1 MASEEQKLLVSMI
14 EQFAKEELENV
25 AQKIEKEGISKDIRK
40 RLAELGLLA
49 ATLPQSENG
58 AGIDRSSFSLV
69 LMTIAKYSASVAY
82 FIYLQNTLVNEILF
96 KAQKRKEEIA
106 KIASG
111 ESTGTLV
118 HDINLNFPL
127 EIYIKGHELYG
138 ANNFVILPDADF
150 HLVLARSEK
159 TSYLVMA
166 NPVKIEKKKPLGF
179 RAISFGFASY
189 KQTIEE
195 DRIIL
200 KDADNL
206 LKSHIFD
213 TSDQIASI
221 AIGMSESALEKAIE
235 YSKERKAF
243 ESYLYE
249 FQPISAV
256 LSDMKGRIEEMKKAL
271 MLSEDTKDRILL
283 KLNALELARSA
294 SRLALQIYGGYGYLE
309 DLGIERYYRDS
320 MYLTMLSSNYIKD
333 IEIISKN
340 IISPDAFKI

>member
-1 MASEEQKLLVSMI
+1 MI

-58 AGIDRSSFSLV
+58 SGIDRRSFSLV

-82 FIYLQNTLVNEILF
+82 FTYLQNTLVNEILF
-96 KAQKRKEEIA
+96 KAQKHKEEIA

-118 HDINLNFPL
+118 HDLNLNFPQ
-127 EIYIKGHELYG
+127 EVYIKGYDLYG

-150 HLVLARSEK
+150 HLVLARSESS
-159 TSYLVMA
+159 SYVVMT

-179 RAISFGFASY
+179 RAISFGVASY

-200 KDADNL
+200 KDADSL
-206 LKSHIFD
+206 LKSHVFD
-213 TSDQIASI
+213 TSDQIAAI
-221 AIGMSESALEKAIE
+221 ALGMSESAVEKAIE
-235 YSKERKAF
+235 YSKERKVF

-256 LSDMKGRIEEMKKAL
+256 LTDMKGRIEEMKKAL
-271 MLSEDTKDRILL
+271 MLSEDVQDRILL
-283 KLNALELARSA
+283 KINALEL
-294 SRLALQIYGGYGYLE
+294 SRLASRVALQIHGGYGYLE
-309 DLGIERYYRDS
+309 DLGVERYYRDS
-320 MYLTMLSSNYIKD
+320 IFLTMLSSNYIKD
-333 IEIISKN
+333 IKTVSKE

>member
-1 MASEEQKLLVSMI
+1 MI

-58 AGIDRSSFSLV
+58 SGIDRRSFSLV
-69 LMTIAKYSASVAY
+69 LMTIAKYSGSVAY
-82 FIYLQNTLVNEILF
+82 FTYLQNTLVNEILF
-96 KAQKRKEEIA
+96 KAQKHKEEIA

-118 HDINLNFPL
+118 HDLNFNFPQ
-127 EIYIKGHELYG
+127 EVYIKGYDLYG

-150 HLVLARSEK
+150 HLVLARSESS
-159 TSYLVMA
+159 SYVVMT

-179 RAISFGFASY
+179 RAISFGVASY

-200 KDADNL
+200 KDADSL
-206 LKSHIFD
+206 LKSHVFD
-213 TSDQIASI
+213 TSDQIAAI
-221 AIGMSESALEKAIE
+221 ALGMSESAVEKAIE

-256 LSDMKGRIEEMKKAL
+256 LTDMKGRIEEMKKAL
-271 MLSEDTKDRILL
+271 MLSEDVQDRILL
-283 KLNALELARSA
+283 KLNALEL
-294 SRLALQIYGGYGYLE
+294 SRLASRVALQIHGGYGYLE
-309 DLGIERYYRDS
+309 DLGVERYYRDS
-320 MYLTMLSSNYIKD
+320 MFLTMLSSNYIKD
-333 IEIISKN
+333 IKTVSKE

>member
-1 MASEEQKLLVSMI
+1 MI

-58 AGIDRSSFSLV
+58 SGIDRRSFSLV

-82 FIYLQNTLVNEILF
+82 FTYLQNTLVNEILS
-96 KAQKRKEEIA
+96 KAQKRKEEII

-118 HDINLNFPL
+118 HDLNLNFPQ
-127 EIYIKGHELYG
+127 EVYIKGYDLYG
-138 ANNFVILPDADF
+138 SNSFVILPDADL
-150 HLVLARSEK
+150 HLVLARSESP
-159 TSYLVMA
+159 SYLIMA

-179 RAISFGFASY
+179 RAISFGVASY

-200 KDADNL
+200 KDADSL
-206 LKSHIFD
+206 LKSHFFD
-213 TSDQIASI
+213 TSDQIAAI
-221 AIGMSESALEKAIE
+221 ALGMSESAVEKAIE

-256 LSDMKGRIEEMKKAL
+256 LTDMKGRIEEMKKAL
-271 MLSEDTKDRILL
+271 MLSEVVQDRILL
-283 KLNALELARSA
+283 KLNALEL
-294 SRLALQIYGGYGYLE
+294 SRLASRVALQIHGGYGYLE
-309 DLGIERYYRDS
+309 DLGVERYYRDS
-320 MYLTMLSSNYIKD
+320 MFLTMLSSNYIKD
-333 IEIISKN
+333 IKTVSKE